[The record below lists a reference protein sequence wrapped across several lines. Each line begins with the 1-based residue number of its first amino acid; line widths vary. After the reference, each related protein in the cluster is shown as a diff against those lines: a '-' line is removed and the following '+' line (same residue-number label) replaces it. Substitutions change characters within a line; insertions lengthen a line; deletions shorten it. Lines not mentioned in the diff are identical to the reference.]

1 MHNFP
6 CRVDSLNWCDV
17 AQLPDVALLRV
28 FDFCVDN
35 PRIYTWYTLVHVC
48 RKWRSIVFGSPRRLD
63 LRLHC
68 NTSTPVRETLDV
80 WPPLPIV
87 ISSVGHNRRGVDN
100 IIAALEHNDRIC
112 QVDLFYYPSS
122 HFEKVLAVMQRPF
135 PALTSL
141 WLRLKD
147 ETAPVDSERFLGG
160 SAPRLETLFLYH
172 IPFPGLPKLL
182 LSATHLAH
190 LTLWKIPHSGYFSPD
205 AIATCLFVLTRLECL
220 DIAFESPQSRPEL
233 TRRRPPPH
241 TRAVLP
247 VLTKFQFKGVDK
259 YLEDLVVWID
269 VPLLHNLAI
278 DFFHQ
283 LIFDTSQLSQFI
295 SRTPKLKTHNKA
307 RVVFSKGVSVTLPQR
322 PYGRLYL
329 GISCRQ
335 RDWQLSSLVQ
345 VCSLSIPRALIST
358 VEQLYISESLQL
370 PWQDDSQWLELLHPF
385 TAVKDLYISQEFV
398 PRILPALQELT
409 GEKVTEVLPA
419 LQTLFLDEPLAS
431 GPVQDIIVQFV
442 DARRRADHP
451 ISVSRWEKE

>member
-1 MHNFP
+1 
-6 CRVDSLNWCDV
+6 VTIDI
-17 AQLPDVALLRV
+17 LPDIALLRI

-68 NTSTPVRETLDV
+68 NTRTPVRKTLDV
-80 WPPLPIV
+80 WPPALPIV
-87 ISSVGHNRRGVDN
+87 ISSVGRNRRGVDN
-100 IIAALEHNDRIC
+100 ITAALEHNDRIC
-112 QVDLFYYPSS
+112 QVDLFHYPSS
-122 HFEKVLAVMQRPF
+122 HFEEVLAAMQRPF

-147 ETAPVDSERFLGG
+147 ETAPVDPALFLGG
-160 SAPRLETLFLYH
+160 SAPRLDTLFLYG

-220 DIAFESPQSRPEL
+220 DIAFESPQSRPDR
-233 TRRRPPPH
+233 TPRRPPPQ

-247 VLTKFQFKGVDK
+247 VLTKLQFKGVDK
-259 YLEDLVVWID
+259 YLEDLVAWID

-283 LIFDTSQLSQFI
+283 LIFDTPRLTQFI
-295 SRTPKLKTHNKA
+295 SRTPKLKTHNEA

-322 PYGRLYL
+322 SDGRLYL

-335 RDWQLSSLVQ
+335 RDWQLSSLAQ
-345 VCSLSIPRALIST
+345 VCSSSFPRALITT
-358 VEQLYISESLQL
+358 VERLYISESSRL
-370 PWQDDSQWLELLHPF
+370 PWQDDIENSQWLELLHPF
-385 TAVKDLYISQEFV
+385 TAVKELYIPPEIV

-409 GEKVTEVLPA
+409 GERVTEVLPA
-419 LQTLFLDEPLAS
+419 LQTLFLDEPLTS

-442 DARRRADHP
+442 ATRQLAGYP
-451 ISVSRWEKE
+451 IAVSRWEKG